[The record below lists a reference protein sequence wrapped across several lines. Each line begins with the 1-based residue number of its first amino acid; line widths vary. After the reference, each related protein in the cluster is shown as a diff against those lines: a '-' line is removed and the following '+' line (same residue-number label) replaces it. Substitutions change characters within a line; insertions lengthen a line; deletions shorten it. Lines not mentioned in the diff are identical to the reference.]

1 MLEGAIITPFLGAL
15 QACVSVLLTMSYGAI
30 AERLRLV
37 KESSISDMAGLGVKL
52 FLPALI
58 VVHLGE
64 QLHADIVLNYVPVL
78 VWAAL
83 YTSASIGL
91 AHAVSRGLG
100 LPVWV
105 TPACAFNNTTSLPLL
120 LLQSLE
126 SVGSLKPIIRDGD
139 SMSDAIARAQSYFL
153 LCAVVS
159 KTIGYAV
166 GPRMLQNGSDQDE
179 GGDAQDT
186 DAEAG
191 QSGDGDDADNGE
203 ADEETSLLPERAQK
217 ARRKVSSK
225 FRGIGRWVSA
235 FLPERVKQ
243 ELMAPFESPFADV
256 AILCTIVGATLG
268 LVPQLHRAFFR
279 PYEEGG
285 IFNAWLTSS
294 VKNIGKLFTTLQIF
308 VVGGKLGAS
317 FRRMKASGNSGEIP
331 KKAIV
336 TIFLVRLVIWPAI
349 SISLIYQLAKRTTL
363 VRYDPILWFSL
374 MLMPAGPPALVIS
387 GFAELAKISEAE
399 KMAVAKTLTVCSPGS
414 APEPG
419 GRADLPIFDLADNSS
434 SNTPS
439 SAAPDRPNLPIPLE
453 PTSFTSAPPPR
464 SSTDGIPS
472 SSRLESSA
480 GSNSTAPSIDNP
492 PASTARRRRR
502 FSTIDTSDFTGGTGG
517 HLGNHTGSE
526 AGIQE
531 QASVQSHTSPEEHPP
546 SPKRRRLANMRP
558 DGISS
563 ANGFS
568 QASNGLSAS
577 PSRKTVFSHS
587 SNSQL
592 AHSSSN
598 GESQKNGSPKTS
610 KKPSTYFGHDREE
623 VTRILIQSLYE
634 LGYDRAA
641 SLLSMESG
649 YQLESPA
656 VGTFRK
662 AVLEGRWAEAEDILI
677 QSFTPDAD
685 VRDTSFSSGKPAT
698 TEKLVLVENAEKN
711 EMLFYLRQQKFLE
724 LLEARDLGSA
734 LTVLRHELTPLNY
747 DVGRL
752 HALSSLLMCPPEH
765 LHNQAGWE
773 GPISSSRERLLSE
786 LSKSISPST
795 MIPNNRLAILLDHVK
810 QNQINQNDFPLR
822 TAVELSQHSDEVWY
836 CQFSHDGS
844 KLVTAGRDRHVYI
857 YDTTN
862 FSVYRQLEKHEEGV
876 AHVSWSPDDTKL
888 ITCSQDKKAR
898 VWSVE
903 TGRCL
908 LTINHHRQP
917 VTAAVWAADGESF
930 VTASL
935 DLSSQ
940 LCHWSMRGDPLYTW
954 HGGFRVQD
962 CAITPDGRRLIAADV
977 EEKIRVFDFA
987 THEEEYCL
995 ALKSKPTSVA
1005 VSRDSRY
1012 MLVNLSEG
1020 QIQLI
1025 DLDTTEV
1032 IRRFQ
1037 GQKQGHFVIRSAFGG
1052 AAENF
1057 VVSGSEDSRVY
1068 IWHKEN
1074 GTLVETLE
1082 GHLAGC
1088 VNAISWNPTNPA
1100 MFASA
1105 GDDRSVRMRGDIS
1118 EWLSTHECTTINVK
1132 FLSTSPWNQVHEI
1145 VFHPKIWLAS
1155 REVNEKTQNRP
1166 FIPRFSIFFHS

>member
-1 MLEGAIITPFLGAL
+1 MREGPIVTPFLGAL
-15 QACVSVLLTMSYGAI
+15 QACVSVLLTMSYGAM
-30 AERLRLV
+30 AERFRLV

-64 QLHADIVLNYVPVL
+64 QLEADIVLNYVPVL
-78 VWAAL
+78 IWAAL

-126 SVGSLKPIIRDGD
+126 SVGSLKLIIPEGD
-139 SMSDAIARAQSYFL
+139 SMSGAITRAQSYFL

-166 GPRMLQNGSDQDE
+166 GPKMLQNGNNQDE
-179 GGDAQDT
+179 GRDAQDT

-191 QSGDGDDADNGE
+191 QSNNGDYADNDEE
-203 ADEETSLLPERAQK
+203 ASEETSLLPESVQK
-217 ARRKVSSK
+217 ARRKVTGK
-225 FRGIGRWVSA
+225 FRRVGRWVSS

-256 AILCTIVGATLG
+256 AILCTIIGAALG

-317 FRRMKASGNSGEIP
+317 FQRMKASGNSGEIP

-349 SISLIYQLAKRTTL
+349 SISLIYMLAKRTGL

-374 MLMPAGPPALVIS
+374 MMMPAGPPALVIS

-439 SAAPDRPNLPIPLE
+439 SVAPDRPNLPIPLE

-472 SSRLESSA
+472 SSRFESGA
-480 GSNSTAPSIDNP
+480 GSDSTASSIDNP
-492 PASTARRRRR
+492 PTSAGTRRRR
-502 FSTIDTSDFTGGTGG
+502 FSTIDPSAFTGGTGG
-517 HLGNHTGSE
+517 VSGNFTPS
-526 AGIQE
+526 QE
-531 QASVQSHTSPEEHPP
+531 QASVQSHNPRAEHPP

-568 QASNGLSAS
+568 QASNGLSVS
-577 PSRKTVFSHS
+577 PSRKTVFAHS
-587 SNSQL
+587 SNSQP

-598 GESQKNGSPKTS
+598 GESQKNGPSKTS
-610 KKPSTYFGHDREE
+610 KKSSSYFGHDREE

-634 LGYDRAA
+634 LGYDGAA

-656 VGTFRK
+656 VGIFRK

-677 QSFTPDAD
+677 QSFTPDAN
-685 VRDTSFSSGKPAT
+685 VREPGFSSGKPAT
-698 TEKLVLVENAEKN
+698 TEKLLLVENAEKN

-786 LSKSISPST
+786 LS
-795 MIPNNRLAILLDHVK
+795 N
-810 QNQINQNDFPLR
+810 
-822 TAVELSQHSDEVWY
+822 EVWY

-857 YDTTN
+857 YDTSN

-876 AHVSWSPDDTKL
+876 AHVSWSPDDSKL

-977 EEKIRVFDFA
+977 EEKIHVYDFA

-995 ALKSKPTSVA
+995 PLKSKPTSVT

-1074 GTLVETLE
+1074 GTLIETLE
-1082 GHLAGC
+1082 GHTSGC
-1088 VNAISWNPTNPA
+1088 VNAISWNPTNPC

-1105 GDDRSVRMRGDIS
+1105 GDDYFVRIWTRERDMQRYAPANKGEAVSVNGSARTSALR
-1118 EWLSTHECTTINVK
+1118 
-1132 FLSTSPWNQVHEI
+1132 STSN
-1145 VFHPKIWLAS
+1145 F
-1155 REVNEKTQNRP
+1155 
-1166 FIPRFSIFFHS
+1166 

>member
-1 MLEGAIITPFLGAL
+1 MREGPIVTPFLGAL
-15 QACVSVLLTMSYGAI
+15 QACVSVLLTMSYGAM
-30 AERLRLV
+30 AERFRLV

-64 QLHADIVLNYVPVL
+64 QLEADIVLNYVPVL
-78 VWAAL
+78 IWAAL

-126 SVGSLKPIIRDGD
+126 SVGSLKLIIPEGD
-139 SMSDAIARAQSYFL
+139 SMSGAITRAQSYFL

-166 GPRMLQNGSDQDE
+166 GPKMLQNGNNQDE
-179 GGDAQDT
+179 GRDAQDT

-191 QSGDGDDADNGE
+191 QSNNGDYADNDEE
-203 ADEETSLLPERAQK
+203 ASEETSLLPERVQK
-217 ARRKVSSK
+217 ARRKVTGK
-225 FRGIGRWVSA
+225 FRRVGRWVSS

-256 AILCTIVGATLG
+256 AILCTIIGAALG

-317 FRRMKASGNSGEIP
+317 FQRMKASGNSGEIP

-349 SISLIYQLAKRTTL
+349 SISLIYMLAKRTGL

-374 MLMPAGPPALVIS
+374 MMMPAGPPALVIS

-439 SAAPDRPNLPIPLE
+439 SVAPDRPNLPIPLE

-472 SSRLESSA
+472 SSRFESGA
-480 GSNSTAPSIDNP
+480 GSDSTASSIDNP
-492 PASTARRRRR
+492 PTSAGTRRRR
-502 FSTIDTSDFTGGTGG
+502 FSTIDPSAFTGGTGG
-517 HLGNHTGSE
+517 VSGNFTPS
-526 AGIQE
+526 QE
-531 QASVQSHTSPEEHPP
+531 QASVQSHNPRAEHPP

-568 QASNGLSAS
+568 QASNGLSVS
-577 PSRKTVFSHS
+577 PSRKTVFAHS
-587 SNSQL
+587 SNSQP

-598 GESQKNGSPKTS
+598 GESQKNGPSKTS
-610 KKPSTYFGHDREE
+610 KKSSSYFGHDREE

-634 LGYDRAA
+634 LGYDGAA

-656 VGTFRK
+656 VGIFRK

-677 QSFTPDAD
+677 QSFTPDAN
-685 VRDTSFSSGKPAT
+685 VREPGFSSGKPAT
-698 TEKLVLVENAEKN
+698 TEKLLLVENAEKN

-752 HALSSLLMCPPEH
+752 HALS
-765 LHNQAGWE
+765 
-773 GPISSSRERLLSE
+773 R
-786 LSKSISPST
+786 
-795 MIPNNRLAILLDHVK
+795 
-810 QNQINQNDFPLR
+810 NDFPLR
-822 TAVELSQHSDEVWY
+822 TGVELRQHSDEVWY

-857 YDTTN
+857 YDTSN

-876 AHVSWSPDDTKL
+876 AHVSWSPDDSKL

-977 EEKIRVFDFA
+977 EEKIHVYDFA

-995 ALKSKPTSVA
+995 PLKSKPTSVT

-1074 GTLVETLE
+1074 GTLIETLE
-1082 GHLAGC
+1082 GHTSGC
-1088 VNAISWNPTNPA
+1088 VNAISWNPTNPC

-1105 GDDRSVRMRGDIS
+1105 GDDYFVRIWTRERDMQRYAPPNKGEAVSVNGSARTSALR
-1118 EWLSTHECTTINVK
+1118 
-1132 FLSTSPWNQVHEI
+1132 STSN
-1145 VFHPKIWLAS
+1145 F
-1155 REVNEKTQNRP
+1155 
-1166 FIPRFSIFFHS
+1166 

>member
-1 MLEGAIITPFLGAL
+1 MREGPIVTPFLGAL
-15 QACVSVLLTMSYGAI
+15 QACVSVLLTMSYGAM
-30 AERLRLV
+30 AERFRLV

-64 QLHADIVLNYVPVL
+64 QLEADIVLNYVPVL
-78 VWAAL
+78 IWAAL

-126 SVGSLKPIIRDGD
+126 SVGSLKLIIPEGD
-139 SMSDAIARAQSYFL
+139 SMSGAITRAQSYFL

-166 GPRMLQNGSDQDE
+166 GPKMLQNGNNQDE
-179 GGDAQDT
+179 GRDAQDT

-191 QSGDGDDADNGE
+191 QSNNGDYADNDEE
-203 ADEETSLLPERAQK
+203 ASEETSLLPERVQK
-217 ARRKVSSK
+217 ARRKVTGK
-225 FRGIGRWVSA
+225 FRRVGRWVSS

-256 AILCTIVGATLG
+256 AILCTIIGAALG

-294 VKNIGKLFTTLQIF
+294 VKNIGKL
-308 VVGGKLGAS
+308 
-317 FRRMKASGNSGEIP
+317 MKASGNSGEIP

-349 SISLIYQLAKRTTL
+349 SISLIYMLAKRTGL

-374 MLMPAGPPALVIS
+374 MMMPAGPPALVIS

-439 SAAPDRPNLPIPLE
+439 SVAPDRPNLPIPLE

-472 SSRLESSA
+472 SSRFESGA
-480 GSNSTAPSIDNP
+480 GSDSTASSIDNP
-492 PASTARRRRR
+492 PTSAGTRRRR
-502 FSTIDTSDFTGGTGG
+502 FSTIDPSAFTGGTGG
-517 HLGNHTGSE
+517 VSGNFTPS
-526 AGIQE
+526 QE
-531 QASVQSHTSPEEHPP
+531 QASVQSHNPRAEHPP

-568 QASNGLSAS
+568 QASNGLSVS
-577 PSRKTVFSHS
+577 PSRKTVFAHS
-587 SNSQL
+587 SNSQP

-598 GESQKNGSPKTS
+598 GESQKNGPSKTS
-610 KKPSTYFGHDREE
+610 KKSSSYFGHDREE

-634 LGYDRAA
+634 LGYDGAA

-656 VGTFRK
+656 VGIFRK

-677 QSFTPDAD
+677 QSFTPDAN
-685 VRDTSFSSGKPAT
+685 VREPGFSSGKPAT
-698 TEKLVLVENAEKN
+698 TEKLLLVENAEKN

-786 LSKSISPST
+786 LS
-795 MIPNNRLAILLDHVK
+795 N
-810 QNQINQNDFPLR
+810 
-822 TAVELSQHSDEVWY
+822 EVWY

-857 YDTTN
+857 YDTSN

-876 AHVSWSPDDTKL
+876 AHVSWSPDDSKL

-977 EEKIRVFDFA
+977 EEKIHVYDFA

-995 ALKSKPTSVA
+995 PLKSKPTSVT

-1074 GTLVETLE
+1074 GTLIETLE
-1082 GHLAGC
+1082 GHTSGC
-1088 VNAISWNPTNPA
+1088 VNAISWNPTNPC

-1105 GDDRSVRMRGDIS
+1105 GDDYFVRIWTRERDMQRYAPANKGEAVSVNGSARTSALR
-1118 EWLSTHECTTINVK
+1118 
-1132 FLSTSPWNQVHEI
+1132 STSN
-1145 VFHPKIWLAS
+1145 F
-1155 REVNEKTQNRP
+1155 
-1166 FIPRFSIFFHS
+1166 